1 MPETPATVHAR
12 GGGGYE
18 RRDVNVRLVLIV
30 AVGLCVFGVLLHALL
45 WWIHQGILPEAEG
58 GGVSPPVRMPC
69 EPAVNARI
77 EYRSSRPVPGTG
89 SPEFHPED
97 LRADRQPRLQAYGWL
112 DREKGIVRMPIE
124 QAMETVVELSRARP
138 AASKGARP

>member
-1 MPETPATVHAR
+1 M
-12 GGGGYE
+12 
-18 RRDVNVRLVLIV
+18 
-30 AVGLCVFGVLLHALL
+30 LLHALL

-58 GGVSPPVRMPC
+58 GGVSPPVRMPG

-77 EYRSSRPVPGTG
+77 EGLVQPRLEALEQLQAEPPSYRSSRPVPGTG

-112 DREKGIVRMPIE
+112 DRKKGIVRMPIE